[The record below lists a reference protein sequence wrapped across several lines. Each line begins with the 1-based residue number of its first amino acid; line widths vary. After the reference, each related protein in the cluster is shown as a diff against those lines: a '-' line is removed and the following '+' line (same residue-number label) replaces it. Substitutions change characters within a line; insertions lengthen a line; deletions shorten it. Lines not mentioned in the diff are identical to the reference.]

1 MNCTNRATSSP
12 SNGDVTN
19 IIPTNFINNILRSGI
34 TKFT

>member
-1 MNCTNRATSSP
+1 MNYTNQATSSQ

-19 IIPTNFINNILRSGI
+19 IIPTNFINNNLRSGI